1 MEKESIRARHTRLM
15 EAFHRV
21 QRVNISSMSS
31 MMEVSQGE
39 FFALQIISRYQ
50 QIHPER
56 EGIYVSKIAE
66 KLRIAPSQI
75 SRMLKKLEERELIGR
90 SVDTRDRRNTYVF
103 LSENGKEV
111 CRQVQNNMQVY
122 FESVWKSMGEEQID
136 ELIRLC
142 NRLADC
148 MESEVKKKAQEAGKK
163 QESN

>member
-1 MEKESIRARHTRLM
+1 M
-15 EAFHRV
+15 
-21 QRVNISSMSS
+21 
-31 MMEVSQGE
+31 
-39 FFALQIISRYQ
+39 
-50 QIHPER
+50 
-56 EGIYVSKIAE
+56 SKIAE